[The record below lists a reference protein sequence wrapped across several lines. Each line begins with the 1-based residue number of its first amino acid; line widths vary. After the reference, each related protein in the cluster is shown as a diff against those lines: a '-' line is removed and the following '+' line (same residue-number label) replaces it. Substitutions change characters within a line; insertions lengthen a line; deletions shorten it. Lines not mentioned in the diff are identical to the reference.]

1 MVQISLE
8 QFANDPQ
15 GLLARIAAGEPFVVT
30 SGSRPVA
37 EVRPLGD
44 QQSHKRPIGLC
55 EGMFVVPD
63 DFNEPLPAEV
73 LRGFEGE

>member
-30 SGSRPVA
+30 SGNRPVA
-37 EVRPLGD
+37 EVHPVVD
-44 QQSHKRPIGLC
+44 QPPQKRPIGLC
-55 EGMFVVPD
+55 EGLFVVPD
-63 DFNEPLPAEV
+63 DFNEPLPAEI
-73 LRGFEGE
+73 LRSFEGE